1 MMRNVN
7 KIITVNKVITV
18 DEVISV
24 EKISEIN
31 IRSKEKN
38 MNVTVEGFNY
48 SEEILQSELFVF
60 NQDNYDLLFSTDEL
74 FDEGK
79 MEGSYREADLW
90 RMVDK
95 IRSERN
101 MSN

>member
-7 KIITVNKVITV
+7 KIITVTKVITV
-18 DEVISV
+18 DEVINV
-24 EKISEIN
+24 ENISEIN

-38 MNVTVEGFNY
+38 MNVTVEGLN
-48 SEEILQSELFVF
+48 SLGEILQSELFVF
-60 NQDNYDLLFSTDEL
+60 NQENYDLLFSIDEL

-90 RMVDK
+90 KMVDK
-95 IRSERN
+95 IRNERKE
-101 MSN
+101 SS